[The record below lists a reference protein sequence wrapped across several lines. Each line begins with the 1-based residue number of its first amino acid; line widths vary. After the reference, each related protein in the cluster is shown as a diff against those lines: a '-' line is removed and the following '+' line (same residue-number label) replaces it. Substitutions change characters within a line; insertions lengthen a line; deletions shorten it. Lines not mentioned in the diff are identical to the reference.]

1 MFCTNMHAVDD
12 DETDRDDGDC
22 GDDSGDDHGGGD
34 EDRHLPDLTS
44 TLLSS
49 LRCAARPHKCQ
60 I

>member
-12 DETDRDDGDC
+12 DETDHDDGD
-22 GDDSGDDHGGGD
+22 SGDGHGGGD

-49 LRCAARPHKCQ
+49 LRCPARPHKCQ